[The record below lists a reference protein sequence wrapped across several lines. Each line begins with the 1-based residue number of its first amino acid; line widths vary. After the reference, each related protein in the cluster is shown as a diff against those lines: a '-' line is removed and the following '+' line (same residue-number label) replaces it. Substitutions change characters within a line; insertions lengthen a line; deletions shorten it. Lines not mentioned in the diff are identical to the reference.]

1 MLGHLLWHMELNMI
15 NVLVYNHFAG
25 VMDRYGLQLYDPMP
39 YISGSTL
46 TVREFRG
53 KSNSDIIWTDSR
65 AMLAWNATRA
75 AWGKPIYVGYAF
87 RRIGEGGH
95 SNQSQHYTGMAFDV
109 AQNLSNASRNQ
120 LRDLASRLGVWSYVE
135 PAYLTPT
142 WVHFDARLAPPA
154 CSAGYTM
161 VRQGSK
167 GVYVATLQDA
177 LGTVG
182 IPAVGID
189 GIFGPNTRNAVT
201 TFQRENGLAADGIV
215 GCQTWTK
222 LTSMANGKLRGITNI
237 PSTYINE

>member
-1 MLGHLLWHMELNMI
+1 MI

-25 VMDRYGLQLYDPMP
+25 SMDRYALQLYDPMP

-46 TVREFRG
+46 TVGEFRG
-53 KSNSDIIWTDSR
+53 KSKSNVIWTDSR

-75 AWGKPIYVGYAF
+75 AWGQSIYVGYAF

-95 SNQSQHYTGMAFDV
+95 SNQSQHYAGMAFDV
-109 AQNLSNASRNQ
+109 AQNLSNASRNL
-120 LRDLASRLGVWSYVE
+120 LRDMASRLGVWTYVE

-154 CSAGYTM
+154 CSAGFPM
-161 VRQGSK
+161 LRQGSK

-177 LGTVG
+177 LGTAG

-189 GIFGPNTRNAVT
+189 GIFGPNTRNAVM
-201 TFQRENGLAADGIV
+201 TFQRENGLSADGIV

-222 LTSMANGKLRGITNI
+222 LTAMTNGILRNI
-237 PSTYINE
+237 PSVLPEYGDD

>member
-1 MLGHLLWHMELNMI
+1 MV

-25 VMDRYGLQLYDPMP
+25 VMDRYALELYDPMP

-46 TVREFRG
+46 TVGEFRG
-53 KSNSDIIWTDSR
+53 KSNSNLIWTDSR
-65 AMLAWNATRA
+65 TMLAWNATRA
-75 AWGKPIYVGYAF
+75 AWGKPIYIGYAF

-95 SNQSQHYTGMAFDV
+95 SNQSQHYAGMAFDV
-109 AQNLSNASRNQ
+109 AQNLSNASRNL
-120 LRDLASRLGVWSYVE
+120 LRGVASQLGVWTYVE

-154 CSAGYTM
+154 CTAGFPL

-177 LGTVG
+177 LATAG
-182 IPAVGID
+182 IPAVSVD
-189 GIFGPNTRNAVT
+189 GIFGPRTHAAVA
-201 TFQRENGLAADGIV
+201 TFQGENGLVADGIA

-222 LTSMANGKLRGITNI
+222 LTMMTNGILRSI
-237 PSTYINE
+237 PTVPSAYRND

>member
-1 MLGHLLWHMELNMI
+1 MI

-25 VMDRYGLQLYDPMP
+25 TMDRYELQLYDPMP
-39 YISGSTL
+39 YVSGSTL

-53 KSNSDIIWTDSR
+53 KSNSSIIWTDSR

-75 AWGKPIYVGYAF
+75 AWGQPIYIGYAF

-95 SNQSQHYTGMAFDV
+95 SNQSQHYAGMAFDV
-109 AQNLSNASRNQ
+109 GQNLSNATRNL
-120 LRDLASRLGVWSYVE
+120 LRDTAFRTGTWTYVE

-142 WVHFDARLAPPA
+142 WVHFDARLNPPA
-154 CSAGYTM
+154 CTAGYPL

-177 LGTVG
+177 LATAG
-182 IPAVGID
+182 IPNVGID
-189 GIFGPNTRNAVT
+189 GIFGPLTHNAVA
-201 TFQRENGLAADGIV
+201 TFQRENGLSADGIA

-222 LTSMANGKLRGITNI
+222 LTAMTNGILRNI
-237 PSTYINE
+237 SAIPLGYSND